1 MSGGRLLGSLRWPEV
16 APGSLLAV
24 PLGSC
29 EQHGPHLPFD
39 TDTRIA
45 VAFAELLAGSAD
57 DVLVAPPVA
66 IGASGEHQ
74 AFPGTLSIGTIA
86 LEAVLVELVRSA
98 LPPIGSSTPAPFRG
112 VVLVNGHGGNV
123 EATRRAETLLAAEG
137 RAVLVW
143 HPSVPGGDSHAGR
156 TETSM
161 LLHLC
166 PDVVRMELA
175 EPGATARWRDLHDA
189 VVAEGLAAVTPN
201 GVLGDPTGA
210 TSAEGAVIVS
220 QLAADLVAAVVRWRG
235 SLSTVDR
242 SPSDDVEDRR

>member
-1 MSGGRLLGSLRWPEV
+1 VIGGRRLGSLRWPEV
-16 APGSLLAV
+16 AAGSLLAV

-29 EQHGPHLPFD
+29 EQHGPHLPLD

-57 DVLVAPPVA
+57 DVVVAPPVSV
-66 IGASGEHQ
+66 GASGEHQ
-74 AFPGTLSIGTIA
+74 SFPGTLSIGTVA
-86 LEAVLVELVRSA
+86 LEALLVELVRSA
-98 LPPIGSSTPAPFRG
+98 LPPVGSPAPAPFRG

-123 EATRRAETLLAAEG
+123 EATGRAAALLASEG

-161 LLHLC
+161 LLHLS
-166 PDVVRMELA
+166 PDVVRMERA
-175 EPGATARWRDLHDA
+175 EPGATARWRDLRDT
-189 VVAEGLAAVTPN
+189 VVADGLAAVSPN

-210 TSAEGAVIVS
+210 TAAEGAVIVA
-220 QLAADLVAAVVRWRG
+220 QLAADLAAAVDRWRE
-235 SLSTVDR
+235 SLSV
-242 SPSDDVEDRR
+242 VERVTSEQLGNRP